1 MSDGYSGKFSQRQ
14 YKIQLPKDNLG
25 EQKVLESPLFRLW
38 KNLKSKILTTMVPPP
53 EYTLT
58 LNLPFRATRRLE
70 RMFWVPIVVDCYHF
84 GSGCDTILP
93 NILPIKGNRTMEFG
107 QLMKYNK
114 RNIFLRKSRKWST
127 ETFSRPAFVF

>member
-14 YKIQLPKDNLG
+14 YKIQLPKDDLG

-58 LNLPFRATRRLE
+58 PNLPFRATRRLE
-70 RMFWVPIVVDCYHF
+70 RMFWVPMVVDCYHF

-114 RNIFLRKSRKWST
+114 RNIFLRKSRKWSR
-127 ETFSRPAFVF
+127 ETFSRPVFVF